1 MIKEKD
7 EIRREKILNGNLVH
21 TIISICAPIFL
32 YNLFNSFYS
41 VIDAVVVARIDPASV
56 SAVAMLSQIQHLL
69 SSLGAGVAAGGGII
83 VARLFGAGD
92 MDDARYHSN
101 QIISL
106 SSIVVALL
114 LAICLPLALPI
125 MRLSGVPDEL
135 ISIGTGYFIV
145 QILTLAFMFY
155 NSVFMAMQKAKGNTK
170 IMFWLNILSMIIKL
184 ALSVLFI
191 WVMEKKDIIWVAVA
205 TMIGQAVMFTI
216 LLLMMLDRN
225 NIFAIRL
232 NEFRLSGSVCK
243 RIFAISFPIFLGKF
257 IFSFGKVSVN
267 GMCKEYGPLVVGALG
282 VSNNMNGLATTPI
295 NSFEEGTSTIISQ
308 NLGAGNLKRALK
320 TFNYSFIMASALG
333 VIGYVLI
340 RFILQ
345 DQIIGLYNQNDLAQ
359 GAEEFL
365 ALIKSIHRYDSLSI
379 LALAVNAAVLG
390 VLYGFGKTK
399 MTMILNIS
407 RVFVF
412 RIPILWYLQT
422 FHKEIGAEAAGI
434 SMGISNICIALS
446 SLACLGIFL
455 WDLKKKG
462 KLKEENKLEATE
474 TR

>member
-1 MIKEKD
+1 MIREKD

-41 VIDAVVVARIDPASV
+41 VIDAVLVARIDPASV

-155 NSVFMAMQKAKGNTK
+155 NSVFMAMQKAKGNTR

-184 ALSVLFI
+184 SLSVIFI

-333 VIGYVLI
+333 VVGYVLI

-407 RVFVF
+407 RVFLF

-462 KLKEENKLEATE
+462 KFREKNKLEATE